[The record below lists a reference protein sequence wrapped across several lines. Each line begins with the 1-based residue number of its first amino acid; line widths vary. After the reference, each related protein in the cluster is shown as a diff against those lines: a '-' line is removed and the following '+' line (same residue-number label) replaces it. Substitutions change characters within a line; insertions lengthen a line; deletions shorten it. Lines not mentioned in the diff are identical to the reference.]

1 MSCMQVALREK
12 RDREEKERVS
22 ERFQVNQKEPISES
36 IQLEQKKNFFS
47 RFTGKNLCITGSRHQ
62 NTRDKN

>member
-36 IQLEQKKNFFS
+36 IQLEQKKKLFFPFYRKKS
-47 RFTGKNLCITGSRHQ
+47 LYNGKSTPEHQ
-62 NTRDKN
+62 R